1 MASSLCSSRRIQLEQ
16 RTLSNQ
22 IKKRESCFARLR
34 GNSTPKYLTTIGVPK
49 IDLCSSLPTKTILE
63 RLKEIFFG
71 SVSTGASQAFGVLWR
86 RRSCSSIDL
95 LLSHDLSIKFGAV
108 TQAYIPNAI
117 KNFFYQVLTGYFTV
131 CSYHAGEP
139 E

>member
-1 MASSLCSSRRIQLEQ
+1 MQQSPNSARATYSIQ
-16 RTLSNQ
+16 SNQ
-22 IKKRESCFARLR
+22 EKRVLLR
-34 GNSTPKYLTTIGVPK
+34 KTKENSALTLNYLTPAGVPE

-108 TQAYIPNAI
+108 TQACIPNAI